1 MEKDKRFFSSPVKI
15 AIFVIILLVL
25 LFVIAWAFI
34 GNMSPTSADSL
45 SMDKCIALALEHA
58 GRSESDVKNIRAHH
72 DYEDGISSYEVYF
85 SDDNYK
91 YSYTVDAN
99 TGKITEMDKE
109 RIKGEYALD
118 NNAADDIG
126 LDKAKSIAL
135 GDANLKE
142 DQVSFTKTESDI
154 DNGIH
159 QYEIEFHTDKIK
171 YDYTISASDGSILDK
186 ETDNFVQ

>member
-1 MEKDKRFFSSPVKI
+1 MEKDKKFFSSPMKI

-25 LFVIAWAFI
+25 LFLIAWAFI

-45 SMDKCIALALEHA
+45 SMDKCIALALENA

-72 DYEDGISSYEVYF
+72 DYDDGVSCYEVYF

-91 YSYTVDAN
+91 YSYTVDTN
-99 TGKITEMDKE
+99 SGKIIEMDRE
-109 RIKGEYALD
+109 LIKGEALTNND
-118 NNAADDIG
+118 NSNDIG
-126 LDKAKSIAL
+126 LEKAKSIAL
-135 GDANLKE
+135 SDANLNE
-142 DQVSFTKTESDI
+142 EQVSFTKTESDT

-159 QYEIEFHTDKIK
+159 QYEIEFHTDKTK